1 MGYHDDWRD
10 RHGPKRSG
18 GRVIIYFILLLIILL
33 LIARAG
39 DFAGQF
45 TDIFLSPDQVEET
58 E

>member
-10 RHGPKRSG
+10 RHGPKSSG
-18 GRVIIYFILLLIILL
+18 GRVIIYMILLLVILL

-45 TDIFLSPDQVEET
+45 TRIFLSPDTVEET